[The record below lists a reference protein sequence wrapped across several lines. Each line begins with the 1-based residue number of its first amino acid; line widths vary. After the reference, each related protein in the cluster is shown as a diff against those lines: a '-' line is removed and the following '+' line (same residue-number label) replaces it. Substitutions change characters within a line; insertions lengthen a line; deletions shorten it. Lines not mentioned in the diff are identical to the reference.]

1 MRQNS
6 KLKHFRYFCYIN
18 GFLHYSKYDK
28 LFNLKV
34 KVNKVILK
42 LCLALEELS
51 LMISQ
56 LKFPTHKFVTK
67 QISYLSYEYE
77 RAFIF

>member
-1 MRQNS
+1 MTFQMRQNS

-34 KVNKVILK
+34 KVNKVIFKTMSGTLRVVANDLTIKISNSQIRHKTNILFK
-42 LCLALEELS
+42 L
-51 LMISQ
+51 
-56 LKFPTHKFVTK
+56 
-67 QISYLSYEYE
+67 
-77 RAFIF
+77 